1 MKFRWWTKL
10 ALGSAIAG
18 FVVSGPPSNFERSSI
33 DLPAAPFNNLTMPLP
48 VAETFEATET
58 FETTETSE
66 TTKTFDT
73 TELVAAEIVD
83 EQVQVPELSSP
94 QTDETTTAP

>member
-18 FVVSGPPSNFERSSI
+18 FVVSGPPPNFERSSI
-33 DLPAAPFNNLTMPLP
+33 ELPAAPFNNLTMPLP
-48 VAETFEATET
+48 VAETFEA
-58 FETTETSE
+58 
-66 TTKTFDT
+66 TKTFDT

-94 QTDETTTAP
+94 QTDDAEATAP